1 MVPWI
6 LQHILVEIVLF
17 VILVILL
24 MDLSNL
30 SNISRMP
37 LEGLPG
43 EGSFAMAVSVLIA
56 ASVYM
61 FLCIMVA
68 SLHVMEQVQLIDRQM
83 ELAKHILRMIQ
94 CV

>member
-1 MVPWI
+1 MLPWI

-24 MDLSNL
+24 MDLR
-30 SNISRMP
+30 NISRMQ
-37 LEGLPG
+37 LEGLPRD
-43 EGSFAMAVSVLIA
+43 GSFAMAVSVIIA